1 MAKSQRR
8 GNKEV
13 RKPKKAGP
21 PKQNA
26 SAPSLKGKVG
36 LDPAKRPV

>member
-8 GNKEV
+8 TGREE

-26 SAPSLKGKVG
+26 SNPSLKGT
-36 LDPAKRPV
+36 PASPSVKKG